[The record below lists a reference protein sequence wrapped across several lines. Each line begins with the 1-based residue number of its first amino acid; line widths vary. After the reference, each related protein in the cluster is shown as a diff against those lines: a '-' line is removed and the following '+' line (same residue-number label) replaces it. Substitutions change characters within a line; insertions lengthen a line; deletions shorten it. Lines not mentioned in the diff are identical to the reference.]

1 MSYRST
7 KEKDNARANARQLYI
22 RKGLS
27 LEDIHQQTGET
38 LKTLRAWRN
47 LGEWD
52 ILRDNAYNPELQRL
66 RKVRDSLLDRIET
79 QFTDSKLPHTEIGL
93 LAKVDSMITR
103 HEARVQAY
111 VLEIVLAA
119 FELLLEELHEHNP
132 DLAKAVGP
140 SLRRTGKRIF
150 KERLVDMLE

>member
-22 RKGLS
+22 KKGLS

-47 LGEWD
+47 LGQWD
-52 ILRDNAYNPELQRL
+52 ALRDNSYNPELERL
-66 RKVRDSLLDRIET
+66 RKVRDNLLDRIEA
-79 QFTDSKLPHTEIGL
+79 QFADSKLPHTEIGL
-93 LAKVDSMITR
+93 LAKVDGMITR
-103 HEARVQAY
+103 HEASVQGH

-119 FELLLEELHEHNP
+119 FEFLLEELQKHNP

-140 SLRRTGKRIF
+140 PLGRIRARIL
-150 KERLVDMLE
+150 KEGLVDILA

>member
-66 RKVRDSLLDRIET
+66 RRVRDNLLDRIEV

-93 LAKVDSMITR
+93 LVKVDSMIAR
-103 HEARVQAY
+103 REAKAEGQAPE
-111 VLEIVLAA
+111 VVLATI
-119 FELLLEELHEHNP
+119 ELLLEDLQKNDP
-132 DLAKAVGP
+132 DLARALAPHLGGV
-140 SLRRTGKRIF
+140 SERIF
-150 KERLVDMLE
+150 SGALGDILA